1 MFHIVGDGLSRQVC
15 EDLTNKYKLENV
27 KFYGFH
33 PVEDMP
39 QYYALADCF
48 IITMVNNEVVNST
61 LPAKFSPICLRLNLL

>member
-15 EDLTNKYKLENV
+15 EDLSNQYKLENV

-48 IITMVNNEVVNST
+48 IITMVDNEVVT
-61 LPAKFSPICLRLNLL
+61 VHCQLKFNLIC